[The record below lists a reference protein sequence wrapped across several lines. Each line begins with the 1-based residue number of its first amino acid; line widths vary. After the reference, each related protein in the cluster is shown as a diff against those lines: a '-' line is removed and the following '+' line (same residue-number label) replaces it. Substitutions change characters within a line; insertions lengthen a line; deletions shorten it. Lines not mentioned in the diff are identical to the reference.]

1 MHVTVWLLT
10 LHVHPVPLAAVGVS
24 PVGSVSV
31 TVTVVPFVAGPPLL
45 VTVSVN
51 VPVLPRVNVALLA
64 VFVIVNDGSSEA
76 GLSPPPPLGATVLTV
91 TDPDADELSPPPTT
105 LAVFVSDAP
114 ASLATDAVTL
124 TPA

>member
-31 TVTVVPFVAGPPLL
+31 TVTVVPFVAPSPLL

-64 VFVIVNDGSSEA
+64 VFAIVRST
-76 GLSPPPPLGATVLTV
+76 GAAVLTV
-91 TDPDADELSPPPTT
+91 TDPDADELSPPPAT

>member
-1 MHVTVWLLT
+1 MLFRS
-10 LHVHPVPLAAVGVS
+10 GVS

-31 TVTVVPFVAGPPLL
+31 TVTVVPSVAVPPLL

-51 VPVLPRVNVALLA
+51 VPVPPRVSVALLA
-64 VFVIVNDGSSEA
+64 VFVIVRST
-76 GLSPPPPLGATVLTV
+76 GAAVLTA
-91 TDPDADELSPPPTT
+91 TDPEADVLSPPPTT

-124 TPA
+124 IAA

>member
-1 MHVTVWLLT
+1 MLYTKLTVLDAPFAFT
-10 LHVHPVPLAAVGVS
+10 EPLS
-24 PVGSVSV
+24 
-31 TVTVVPFVAGPPLL
+31 
-45 VTVSVN
+45 
-51 VPVLPRVNVALLA
+51 VALVVVTDVA
-64 VFVIVNDGSSEA
+64 AFVVTDGA
-76 GLSPPPPLGATVLTV
+76 AMVLTV

>member
-1 MHVTVWLLT
+1 MRVQLT
-10 LHVHPVPLAAVGVS
+10 AWPVIVQVHPVPLAVLGVN

-31 TVTVVPFVAGPPLL
+31 TVTVVPSVAVPPLL

-64 VFVIVNDGSSEA
+64 VFAIVRST
-76 GLSPPPPLGATVLTV
+76 GAAVLTV
-91 TDPDADELSPPPTT
+91 TDPDADELSPPPAT